1 MAGLLADNPSRIDP
15 TLLDV
20 LPQALESVPFRYI
33 GRAENMTEPTRSSRI
48 DSLAGG
54 SPSGNRRRL
63 IYRIRLRVRSEHG
76 LPTLPY

>member
-20 LPQALESVPFRYI
+20 LPQALESVPFRYTDRTEKMTLALTRLP
-33 GRAENMTEPTRSSRI
+33 GEVPVVTDAE
-48 DSLAGG
+48 
-54 SPSGNRRRL
+54 L